1 MRQLSIQSITGSL
14 ILDIYRVALL
24 APLLGQYLDLRVL
37 FPAIK
42 ARGLP
47 VQSHV
52 APLLADCLG
61 LVLAQAH
68 ILAERN
74 ELVGELPEIGSFG
87 VLNI

>member
-1 MRQLSIQSITGSL
+1 
-14 ILDIYRVALL
+14 
-24 APLLGQYLDLRVL
+24 VL

-47 VQSHV
+47 VQCHV
-52 APLLADCLG
+52 APLLPYGLG

-68 ILAERN
+68 ILAEGY

-87 VLNI
+87 ILNI